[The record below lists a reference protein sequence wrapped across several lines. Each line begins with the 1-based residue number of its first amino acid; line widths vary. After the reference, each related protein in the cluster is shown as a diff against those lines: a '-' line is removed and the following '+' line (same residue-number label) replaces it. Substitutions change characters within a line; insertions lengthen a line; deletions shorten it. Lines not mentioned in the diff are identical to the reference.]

1 MKNKIF
7 SLLLCTVMALLTLS
21 SCQALFPKNV
31 VGASLNENGEL
42 ILTFSDNTTQNLG
55 VVKGADGNDGNDG
68 KDGIDGSD
76 GKDFSPCSHIYQDW
90 QTVLS
95 PSCTSIGYNT
105 RSCSLCGDL
114 DYQFTQA
121 LGHTYE
127 NPTYVIGTPCQPSWI
142 NKTCTTCG
150 DTILI
155 EEPAS
160 EEHSYSDWE
169 TVEEYACGTTKQQRT
184 CLSCGEIQTQTI
196 NGEHTFGDWE
206 IVEEYACGTR
216 TQRICNIC
224 ETVEMNTITTEEQ
237 FLTHTFDENTLC
249 TTCGHQEF
257 IQSEEYIEDIIIP
270 PQTIHFGHEQPGI
283 LWWNK
288 DKTYALRISTGNP
301 SYLML
306 EGYVGNPVHVR
317 LPAYYNN
324 GPLGNIG
331 LTLDDEPEIFKNCTT
346 LKSIYIPD
354 TVTRIEYYAFDGCTA
369 LESVRFSENLKYILG
384 AAFRNCTSLKTLDF
398 KNNKLEISIESASFE
413 NCTSLQEV
421 YFPANVICYAS
432 GNHSIKNCTALE
444 KIYIPEKRRDY
455 FTEKFIP
462 YYPNLQII
470 SYE

>member
-42 ILTFSDNTTQNLG
+42 ILTFSDDTTQNLG

-127 NPTYVIGTPCQPSWI
+127 NPTYVIDIPCQPSWI
-142 NKTCTTCG
+142 NKTCTSCG

-257 IQSEEYIEDIIIP
+257 IQSEEYI
-270 PQTIHFGHEQPGI
+270 
-283 LWWNK
+283 L
-288 DKTYALRISTGNP
+288 LRLSP
-301 SYLML
+301 
-306 EGYVGNPVHVR
+306 
-317 LPAYYNN
+317 
-324 GPLGNIG
+324 
-331 LTLDDEPEIFKNCTT
+331 F
-346 LKSIYIPD
+346 
-354 TVTRIEYYAFDGCTA
+354 
-369 LESVRFSENLKYILG
+369 
-384 AAFRNCTSLKTLDF
+384 
-398 KNNKLEISIESASFE
+398 
-413 NCTSLQEV
+413 
-421 YFPANVICYAS
+421 
-432 GNHSIKNCTALE
+432 
-444 KIYIPEKRRDY
+444 
-455 FTEKFIP
+455 
-462 YYPNLQII
+462 
-470 SYE
+470 

>member
-7 SLLLCTVMALLTLS
+7 SLLLCAVMALLTLS
-21 SCQALFPKNV
+21 SCQALLPKSV
-31 VGASLNENGEL
+31 VGTSLNENGEL

-142 NKTCTTCG
+142 NKTCTSCG

-169 TVEEYACGTTKQQRT
+169 TIQEYACGTSIQQRT
-184 CLSCGEIQTQTI
+184 CLYCGEIQTQTI

-206 IVEEYACGTR
+206 TVKEASCIAGEKQRVCKYCDLVE
-216 TQRICNIC
+216 
-224 ETVEMNTITTEEQ
+224 TEEISALND
-237 FLTHTFDENTLC
+237 FFAHSFDENGVC
-249 TTCGHQEF
+249 SSCGDVTDF
-257 IQSEEYIEDIIIP
+257 IESEEYIEKCVAGYPSTFIYY
-270 PQTIHFGHEQPGI
+270 

-288 DKTYALRISTGNP
+288 DKTYQLQLCPININSPTCEFDVTYLHRSNDQPKKIILPSHFYGNKIVSLGDYRSSGGFHHLSVEEIIIPETIKVVQKYVFQDCTNLKKVTFLGNDLVTIERGAFLGCTELTEITLPSSLKNLDLMSFSQCPNLKNINISTETNVINAGESSVPNI
-301 SYLML
+301 STIK
-306 EGYVGNPVHVR
+306 
-317 LPAYYNN
+317 YYN
-324 GPLGNIG
+324 
-331 LTLDDEPEIFKNCTT
+331 
-346 LKSIYIPD
+346 
-354 TVTRIEYYAFDGCTA
+354 
-369 LESVRFSENLKYILG
+369 
-384 AAFRNCTSLKTLDF
+384 
-398 KNNKLEISIESASFE
+398 
-413 NCTSLQEV
+413 
-421 YFPANVICYAS
+421 
-432 GNHSIKNCTALE
+432 
-444 KIYIPEKRRDY
+444 
-455 FTEKFIP
+455 
-462 YYPNLQII
+462 
-470 SYE
+470 

>member
-127 NPTYVIGTPCQPSWI
+127 NPTYVIDIPCQPSWI
-142 NKTCTTCG
+142 NKTCTSCG

-169 TVEEYACGTTKQQRT
+169 TIQEYACGTTKQQRT

-257 IQSEEYIEDIIIP
+257 IQSEEYITKNTDYGSLYTWISADGSYGLQIMSNSFDAFIYGYVGTPINVIIPTNIDGKFIKSIGGGYGYGSQAMPFTNCETLESIIIP
-270 PQTIHFGHEQPGI
+270 
-283 LWWNK
+283 K
-288 DKTYALRISTGNP
+288 DVDIFVRIPNHP
-301 SYLML
+301 F
-306 EGYVGNPVHVR
+306 
-317 LPAYYNN
+317 
-324 GPLGNIG
+324 IG
-331 LTLDDEPEIFKNCTT
+331 C
-346 LKSIYIPD
+346 S
-354 TVTRIEYYAFDGCTA
+354 
-369 LESVRFSENLKYILG
+369 NLKYL
-384 AAFRNCTSLKTLDF
+384 
-398 KNNKLEISIESASFE
+398 
-413 NCTSLQEV
+413 
-421 YFPANVICYAS
+421 YFP
-432 GNHSIKNCTALE
+432 KNTNIATPNFQLIAPNAE
-444 KIYIPEKRRDY
+444 IIYYD
-455 FTEKFIP
+455 
-462 YYPNLQII
+462 
-470 SYE
+470 

>member
-142 NKTCTTCG
+142 NKTCTSCG

-169 TVEEYACGTTKQQRT
+169 TIQEYACGTTKQQRT

-257 IQSEEYIEDIIIP
+257 IQSEEYIEEV
-270 PQTIHFGHEQPGI
+270 TVLATGYGI
-283 LWWNK
+283 SYPTTGTLWWNK
-288 DKTYALRISTGNP
+288 DRTYGLKILHATIKGF
-301 SYLML
+301 
-306 EGYVGNPVHVR
+306 EGTPVHIQI
-317 LPAYYNN
+317 PAYYDNI
-324 GPLGNIG
+324 PIIYIDQPDVFSSLG
-331 LTLDDEPEIFKNCTT
+331 TFQNCTT

-354 TVTRIEYYAFDGCTA
+354 TIKRIWAYSFDGCTN
-369 LESVRFSENLKYILG
+369 LENVRFSENLTEIGG

-398 KNNKLEISIESASFE
+398 KNNKATLSFGNE
-413 NCTSLQEV
+413 NFTNCTSLIEI
-421 YFPANVICYAS
+421 YFPSNQICWTS
-432 GNHSIKNCTALE
+432 GDACVKNCTALE
-444 KIYIPEKRRDY
+444 KIYISEERRDY
-455 FTEKFIP
+455 FTKKFIP
-462 YYPNLQII
+462 YFPNLQII